1 MFSVIFE
8 PLSVLF
14 LRWKKWKYYREI
26 NPSKFTS
33 SSSSGKSLNLNPDF
47 SQNLQR
53 LYTHRADKRILGPYI
68 QPALRMRRAQKE
80 MLTPVSN
87 RRPQPSTQSEEGG
100 CGASQGGR
108 GLLPHSPC
116 GSFGSL
122 ALLPRLLAKDSSPRW
137 RPWSLPDFLDPNVDR
152 RLWKRSIKEPKAGS
166 SLPISCPSPN
176 TVREQTTSSFPTW
189 QEK

>member
-1 MFSVIFE
+1 MVQ
-8 PLSVLF
+8 LSHMYTTTGKTTACLCD
-14 LRWKKWKYYREI
+14 LTKRRPGEHW
-26 NPSKFTS
+26 TS
-33 SSSSGKSLNLNPDF
+33 SCAAGGAILNSTLAEGWGGVGMGVP
-47 SQNLQR
+47 Q
-53 LYTHRADKRILGPYI
+53 A

-87 RRPQPSTQSEEGG
+87 KRPQPSTQSEEGG

-122 ALLPRLLAKDSSPRW
+122 ALLPRLLAEDSSPRW
-137 RPWSLPDFLDPNVDR
+137 RPWSLPDFLDLNVDR

-166 SLPISCPSPN
+166 SFPISRPSPN